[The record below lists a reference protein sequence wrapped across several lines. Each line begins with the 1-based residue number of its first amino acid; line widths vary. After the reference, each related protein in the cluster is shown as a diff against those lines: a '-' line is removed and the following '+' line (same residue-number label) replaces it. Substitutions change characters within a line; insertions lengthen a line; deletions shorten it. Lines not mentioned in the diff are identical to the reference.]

1 MIKHI
6 KSSWILSRMDCDG
19 YGIYQWWL
27 LCQIC
32 TNITDLIYCPTVSYS
47 NYTFPVFLCHIKHH
61 CDVLSLQLDSP
72 DGVSYTPYSIVFCT
86 QVPVGH
92 TMVSLRISIYFTQKH
107 RNMIT
112 IWCSTCSRNR
122 HYVMMSTHVLPSVW
136 KKLYPVPI
144 CTHRSLSPQ
153 LVLKKF
159 CTHGYIYDAF
169 GRWSA
174 SSVPYLWCD
183 VRQKYVIWVYKIDGI
198 WVVWRSYASG
208 GVFLYA
214 SI

>member
-1 MIKHI
+1 
-6 KSSWILSRMDCDG
+6 
-19 YGIYQWWL
+19 
-27 LCQIC
+27 
-32 TNITDLIYCPTVSYS
+32 
-47 NYTFPVFLCHIKHH
+47 
-61 CDVLSLQLDSP
+61 
-72 DGVSYTPYSIVFCT
+72 
-86 QVPVGH
+86 
-92 TMVSLRISIYFTQKH
+92 MVSLRISIYFTQKH

-174 SSVPYLWCD
+174 YRTLPVMWCEAKICHLSLQNRWNMGCIEVLCVRRRISICLHIKRLGGCGRYRPQACSVCLYHFYISSIILNFREADRNPLL
-183 VRQKYVIWVYKIDGI
+183 
-198 WVVWRSYASG
+198 
-208 GVFLYA
+208 FLRMLPEH
-214 SI
+214 